1 MIPIVLFLVM
11 GAVGLA
17 FSPIGR
23 AIARSLGGA
32 RGEGYGAAEVEDLR
46 VEVTELRREL
56 ETLHARLGQLDEVS
70 ERLDFAERML
80 AQARK
85 DRALPGAP
93 DVPR

>member
-1 MIPIVLFLVM
+1 M

-23 AIARSLGGA
+23 AIGRSLGGA
-32 RGEGYGAAEVEDLR
+32 KSEGYGAAEVEDLR

-56 ETLHARLGQLDEVS
+56 EAMHARLGQLDEVS